1 MKKLTWNSILKKKK
15 TLGLWHPVPS
25 ITSWQTEKEKVEAVT
40 DFHSLGSKITADS
53 DCSQEIKR
61 HLLLGRKAMRNL
73 DNVLKYR
80 HHLVDKCPYS
90 QSYGFS
96 SHHVWMRELD
106 HKESWV
112 LKNWC
117 FQTVVLEKTLDLP
130 WTAKR
135 SNQSILKEI
144 NTKYSLEGLML
155 KRQYF
160 CHLTRRADS
169 LEIPWCWERLKVK
182 EWRGNRGQDR
192 RHDRFNGHEFEQTL
206 GHS

>member
-1 MKKLTWNSILKKKK
+1 MASSPIHHFMANRKGKSRSSDRFSFF
-15 TLGLWHPVPS
+15 V
-25 ITSWQTEKEKVEAVT
+25 
-40 DFHSLGSKITADS
+40 SKITADS

-73 DNVLKYR
+73 DSVSKYR
-80 HHLVDKCPYS
+80 HHLVDRCPYS

-96 SHHVWMRELD
+96 SHHIWMRELD

-112 LKNWC
+112 LKNRC

-135 SNQSILKEI
+135 SDQSILKEI

-160 CHLTRRADS
+160 CHLARRADS
-169 LEIPWCWERLKVK
+169 LERP
-182 EWRGNRGQDR
+182 
-192 RHDRFNGHEFEQTL
+192 
-206 GHS
+206 